1 MAEGNDQQ
9 LAPKAEEEVVQMR
22 LEDFEVLLAQARAQ
36 QAPVPPAP
44 TAPAVAPAI
53 AVVPMAGPSSSS
65 KPTFSK
71 PGLARQFDFNSTVL
85 ASLSPLMEFAPE
97 ESEIKANL
105 TKAITLL
112 KQRNELLVV
121 ADTDPDIFEFYDQ
134 HSRAEAMQSY
144 IGGLLAREEKEGRE
158 KTITVSH
165 CHVEWIFE

>member
-1 MAEGNDQQ
+1 
-9 LAPKAEEEVVQMR
+9 
-22 LEDFEVLLAQARAQ
+22 
-36 QAPVPPAP
+36 
-44 TAPAVAPAI
+44 
-53 AVVPMAGPSSSS
+53 
-65 KPTFSK
+65 
-71 PGLARQFDFNSTVL
+71 
-85 ASLSPLMEFAPE
+85 MEFAPE